1 MHSFLPSSAE
11 LAAVRL
17 PYQQATTAQQALA
30 LSYLRQRLRQH
41 FPTLLP
47 HTWDRTL
54 TEFHPDLLLRGST
67 ITLAYADLRQLVQH
81 LAFAPE
87 LPILDP
93 PLYGLTALHLAQYCL
108 HTTEIATWALPELL
122 ANATTCGPRLYAL
135 ISRLVWPNCLAQQV
149 VQAWRW
155 DLSSAP
161 PLPLGIPGAGP
172 IPGSCEIV
180 QWLSQLARVSM
191 PLT

>member
-1 MHSFLPSSAE
+1 MYSSLTSSAE
-11 LAAVRL
+11 LTAVRL
-17 PYQQATTAQQALA
+17 PYQQATPAQRALA
-30 LSYLRQRLRQH
+30 LSYLQQRLRQH

-47 HTWDRTL
+47 HTWDRAL
-54 TEFHPDLLLRGST
+54 TEFHPDLLLSGST
-67 ITLAYADLRQLVQH
+67 VTLAYTDLRQLVQH

-93 PLYGLTALHLAQYCL
+93 PLYGLPALHLAQYCL
-108 HTTEIATWALPELL
+108 HTSEMAGRALPELL

-135 ISRLVWPNCLAQQV
+135 LSRLVWPNCLAQQV

-161 PLPLGIPGAGP
+161 PLPPGVPGGGAA
-172 IPGSCEIV
+172 PGSLEIT
-180 QWLSQLARVSM
+180 QWLSQLERVST
-191 PLT
+191 PPS

>member
-1 MHSFLPSSAE
+1 MHSFLFSPAE

-17 PYQQATTAQQALA
+17 PYQQATTAQRALV
-30 LSYLRQRLRQH
+30 LSYLQQRLKQH

-54 TEFHPDLLLRGST
+54 MEFHPDLLLSGST
-67 ITLAYADLRQLVQH
+67 VTLAYTDLRQLVQH

-93 PLYGLTALHLAQYCL
+93 PLYGLPALHLAQYCL
-108 HTTEIATWALPELL
+108 HTSEIATWALPEVL

-135 ISRLVWPNCLAQQV
+135 FSRLVWPNCLAQQV

-161 PLPLGIPGAGP
+161 PLPLGVPGGGP
-172 IPGSCEIV
+172 TPGSPEIE
-180 QWLSQLARVSM
+180 QWLSQLERIST
-191 PLT
+191 PPT